1 VENAVENEDDVNDED
16 VEDAVDGDG
25 DETTEEEEI
34 DATQLKNNENAPVVR
49 QRKHIPSWM
58 TA

>member
-16 VEDAVDGDG
+16 AEDAEDG
-25 DETTEEEEI
+25 DETTEEEE
-34 DATQLKNNENAPVVR
+34 DATQLKNNENVPVVR